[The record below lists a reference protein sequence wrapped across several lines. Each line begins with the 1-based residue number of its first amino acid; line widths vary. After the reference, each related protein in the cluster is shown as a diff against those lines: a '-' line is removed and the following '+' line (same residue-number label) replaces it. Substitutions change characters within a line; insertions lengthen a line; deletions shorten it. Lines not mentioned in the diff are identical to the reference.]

1 MPPKRTPPRARTPK
15 VKTPKMPEVR
25 TRDSSVDADVAGA
38 SIATIPA
45 GLSPEFLAFMQM
57 QEKLRAEERAD
68 AERLRAEER
77 ADADRLRAE
86 EKADAE
92 KLRDILENRRKDEY
106 IMNGA
111 L

>member
-25 TRDSSVDADVAGA
+25 TRDSSVEDETTSV
-38 SIATIPA
+38 ATIPA

-57 QEKLRAEERAD
+57 QEK
-68 AERLRAEER
+68 LRAEER